1 MSRLPP
7 LEEAPSSPFGFESVM
22 IKEDSPRLTLLILD
36 GSPLRRACMAV
47 ALEAAGVRILQQ
59 SSLDDWETH
68 DPPDIV
74 LLQTGESEL
83 ENAAL
88 PLQIAQARQL
98 WPTAAILVIA
108 DHGNEALMQTAIAA
122 GAQALL
128 RSSTGIVT
136 MQRVLSLLKEGLSV
150 YPAAI
155 AAALHLRP
163 PDKTDGLTER
173 IALAVDRFKLLTKR
187 QRDVLR
193 LLAQGASNKDIAHR
207 LNISES
213 TVKVHVRAIMAVNG
227 ASNRTQI
234 VAHLLKGDDQE

>member
-7 LEEAPSSPFGFESVM
+7 LQEAPLPPFRFEGVM
-22 IKEDSPRLTLLILD
+22 VKEDAPDLTLLILD
-36 GSPLRRACMAV
+36 GSPLRRACIAV
-47 ALEAAGVRILQQ
+47 ALEAAGIRILQQ
-59 SSLDDWETH
+59 SSLDALEAH
-68 DPPDIV
+68 EPPDIV
-74 LLQTGESEL
+74 LFQTGESEL

-88 PLQIAQARQL
+88 PLQITQAKQL

-108 DHGNEALMQTAIAA
+108 DHGNEALMQAAIAA

-128 RSSTGIVT
+128 HSSTGIIT
-136 MQRVLSLLKEGLSV
+136 MQRVLSLLREGLSV

-155 AAALHLRP
+155 AAPLHMRRP
-163 PDKTDGLTER
+163 DTTDGLTER

-193 LLAQGASNKDIAHR
+193 LLAQGASNKDIAQR

-234 VAHLLKGDDQE
+234 VAHLLKGDDQD

>member
-1 MSRLPP
+1 MLKP
-7 LEEAPSSPFGFESVM
+7 AF
-22 IKEDSPRLTLLILD
+22 
-36 GSPLRRACMAV
+36 
-47 ALEAAGVRILQQ
+47 
-59 SSLDDWETH
+59 
-68 DPPDIV
+68 
-74 LLQTGESEL
+74 
-83 ENAAL
+83 
-88 PLQIAQARQL
+88 
-98 WPTAAILVIA
+98 
-108 DHGNEALMQTAIAA
+108 AA
-122 GAQALL
+122 GAPGVLL
-128 RSSTGIVT
+128 SSTGIVT
-136 MQRVLSLLKEGLSV
+136 MNGVLSLFKEGITV

-155 AAALHLRP
+155 PAALHLRP

-213 TVKVHVRAIMAVNG
+213 TVKVHVRAIMTANG